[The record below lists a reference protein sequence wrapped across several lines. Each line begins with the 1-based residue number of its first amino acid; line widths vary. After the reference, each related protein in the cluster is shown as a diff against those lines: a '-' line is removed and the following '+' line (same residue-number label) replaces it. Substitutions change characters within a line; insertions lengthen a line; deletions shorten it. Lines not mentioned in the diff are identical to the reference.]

1 MQHLDAMGRYT
12 GKFMFSE
19 MFNLYLDYPHS
30 MTSLKKVYTCQPKIG
45 KKTESWKDM
54 TAGP

>member
-1 MQHLDAMGRYT
+1 MQHLDAMGRCT

-45 KKTESWKDM
+45 KITESWKDM